1 VPIRK
6 SWYEDFR
13 SELLAFPTA
22 RHDDQVD
29 ALGLIGQLLDKMI
42 VGKRAKPQ
50 TERQEWGY
58 HYINE
63 TEADRYVRNGS
74 VAVNWEA
81 ADGDREFS
89 WKAL

>member
-1 VPIRK
+1 LT
-6 SWYEDFR
+6 E
-13 SELLAFPTA
+13 
-22 RHDDQVD
+22 
-29 ALGLIGQLLDKMI
+29 
-42 VGKRAKPQ
+42 KRAKPK

-58 HYINE
+58 HSINE